1 MIKFAM
7 SCALIISIGFL
18 AMSARGDAVPTPDP
32 KPPANAVVLFD
43 GKDTSPFQMRKDGG
57 PCAWKVMDDGCMESA
72 VGDIVSKQK
81 FQDFNAHVEFWVP
94 NMPPEKKGQARGN
107 SGVYLQGRYEI
118 QVLDSYGLQPQKND
132 CGAIYN
138 QKAPDVNA
146 CKPPEQ
152 WQTYDITYRAAR
164 YDNSGKKIQNARV
177 SVIQNGQQIQKDV
190 EILGP
195 TGSGDPEGPEPGP
208 LMLQFHGNKVRF
220 RNVWVVPTGGG
231 NGGSDNTN
239 NKDAK

>member
-7 SCALIISIGFL
+7 SCAVISITLL
-18 AMSARGDAVPTPDP
+18 AVRARGDESVSAPDA
-32 KPPANAVVLFD
+32 KPPANAIVLFD
-43 GKDTSPFQMRKDGG
+43 GKDTSQWQMRKDGG
-57 PCAWKVMDDGCMESA
+57 PCEWKIMDDGCMESA
-72 VGDIVSKQK
+72 VGDIVTKQK
-81 FQDFNAHVEFWVP
+81 FQDFKVHVEFWIP
-94 NMPPEKKGQARGN
+94 SMPDKKGQARGN

-118 QVLDSYGLQPQKND
+118 QVLDSYGLQSQKND

-164 YDNSGKKIQNARV
+164 YDGSGKKIQNARV
-177 SVIQNGQQIQKDV
+177 SVIQNGQQIHKDV

-195 TGSGDPEGPEPGP
+195 TGSGDPEGPDAAP

-220 RNVWVVPTGGG
+220 RNVWLVPTGSS
-231 NGGSDNTN
+231 NGETS